1 MQKNERDFIFIKKKK
16 LRKNQLENRFKLIR
30 ERHANFFCMYIHVY
44 LDASAKIHLPSAKRS
59 RHSRD
64 VER

>member
-1 MQKNERDFIFIKKKK
+1 MQRNERDFISIKKKK
-16 LRKNQLENRFKLIR
+16 KLSKNQLENRFKSR
-30 ERHANFFCMYIHVY
+30 ERHANFFYMYIHVY